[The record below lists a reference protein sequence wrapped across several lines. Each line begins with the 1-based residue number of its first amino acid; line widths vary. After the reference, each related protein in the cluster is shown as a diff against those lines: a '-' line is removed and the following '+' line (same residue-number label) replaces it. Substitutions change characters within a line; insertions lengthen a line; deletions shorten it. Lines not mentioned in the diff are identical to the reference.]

1 MKCFLFKVIF
11 LLICIAAAGFAQD
24 KTTVAILDLEAKGV
38 SDMEAGT
45 ISDRIRSEM
54 FQTGKFTV
62 LERSN
67 MEEVLKEVGFQL
79 SGCTSS
85 ECMVQ
90 AGQILGVQRMVG
102 GSVSRLGAL
111 YTISLRLIDVETSR
125 IVSVGTADCN
135 GCPIEQVVVKSVREA
150 VGKLVGAAPSSGQAV
165 QEERTTADLYLTSE
179 PQGAEIFIDG
189 EKLDK
194 TVTPGIIEGLEKG
207 EHQIKLVSGYY
218 EARQSVFL
226 DPGDIKRVSLTLE
239 LQAGEV
245 KIISDPFEAEVFLG
259 GEFKGK
265 TPVIIPVVLAGEAEI
280 TLKKE
285 GCEDFV
291 TTIQVEP
298 KTLNRFDFTL
308 TGIPVIPAEEKKPTE
323 EPGPAKEK
331 PEQITIDE
339 GGSNTWLW
347 VGIGVVAVGVAA
359 GVALSAGGDDG
370 GGGSG
375 QGAIVVTVPQNP

>member
-1 MKCFLFKVIF
+1 MKCYLFRVIF
-11 LLICIAAAGFAQD
+11 LMVCLATLSFAQD

-79 SGCTSS
+79 SGCTTS
-85 ECMVQ
+85 ECMVR
-90 AGQILGVQRMVG
+90 AGQILGVKRMVG

-111 YTISLRLIDVETSR
+111 YSISLRLIDVETSR
-125 IVSVGTADCN
+125 VVSVGTADCN
-135 GCPIEQVVVKSVREA
+135 GCPIEQVAVKSVREA

-189 EKLDK
+189 EKLAD
-194 TVTPGIIEGLEKG
+194 TVTPAIIEGLEKG
-207 EHQIKLVSGYY
+207 EHQVKLVSGYY

-245 KIISDPFEAEVFLG
+245 KIISNPFEAEVFLG

-265 TPVIIPVVLAGEAEI
+265 TPVIIPVVLAGKAEI
-280 TLKKE
+280 TLKKK
-285 GCEDFV
+285 GYKDFV
-291 TTIQVEP
+291 TSIQVEP
-298 KTLNRFDFTL
+298 KTTNRFDFTL
-308 TGIPVIPAEEKKPTE
+308 TNIPLKQTPKKS
-323 EPGPAKEK
+323 PAKEK
-331 PEQITIDE
+331 PEQITQDE

-359 GVALSAGGDDG
+359 GVALSADKVDD

-375 QGAIVVTVPQNP
+375 QGAIVVTIPQNP